1 MSFSVGCNLEG
12 VKTKYVLKRDSEEL
26 TAKLVGTLFE
36 MADKKY
42 RAAVERFEYISEQIN
57 DLMQME
63 RDNLTEMN
71 GYSAVSGD
79 DDLEMDEN
87 GGLPVNI

>member
-1 MSFSVGCNLEG
+1 M
-12 VKTKYVLKRDSEEL
+12 KTVQVSSKDPEEL
-26 TAKLVGTLFE
+26 TAKLVGTLLK

-42 RAAVERFEYISEQIN
+42 RAAVERFEYIFEQIN

-63 RDNLTEMN
+63 RDNLSEMN
-71 GYSAVSGD
+71 GDMMASVAEFLDNAGD
-79 DDLEMDEN
+79 EDLEMDEN